1 MMTKRLNGVHTI
13 VPTPFTEKGDLD
25 GNSLRGLIEFL
36 AGLGVDGVVVLGVMG
51 EAPKLSEAEQAEVIR
66 ISLEAAAGRIPV
78 FAGAG
83 AAGTDLA
90 IAKGLSAI
98 RGGAA
103 GLLVAPPP
111 VQKSQV
117 IFDYYRRIG
126 EAVQAPLILHDYP
139 ATTGILLDAELVC
152 RMFQEIEQVKVIKLE
167 EPPTGPKI
175 SQLRKLCPDLS
186 ILGGLGG
193 MYFLDELQ
201 RGADGIMTGFS
212 YPELLVAIYRAF
224 LGNDL
229 QEAQRIFYGACP
241 LLRYEFQPG
250 IGLAVRKEIYRLRG
264 AIGTAYVRHPGA
276 QIDAEL
282 RRELSQLL
290 KFAPPAALLAAK
302 TAFT

>member
-1 MMTKRLNGVHTI
+1 MTSGRLNGVHTI
-13 VPTPFTEKGDLD
+13 VPTPFDEQGEFD
-25 GNSLRGLIEFL
+25 GNSLHGLIEFL
-36 AGLGVDGVVVLGVMG
+36 VELGVDGVVVLGVMG
-51 EAPKLSEAEQAEVIR
+51 EAPKLSEAEQARVIE
-66 ISLEAAAGRIPV
+66 ISLKAAAGRIPV

-90 IAKGLSAI
+90 IAKGVAAV

-152 RMFQEIEQVKVIKLE
+152 RMFQEIDQVKAIKLE

-175 SQLRKLCPDLS
+175 SQLRRLCPELS

-224 LGNDL
+224 LRGDL
-229 QEAQRIFYGACP
+229 QEAQRLFYGACP

-250 IGLAVRKEIYRLRG
+250 IGLAVRKEIYRQRG
-264 AIGTAYVRHPGA
+264 AIASAYVRHPGA

-282 RRELSQLL
+282 KRELRQLL
-290 KFAPPAALLAAK
+290 EFAPPAALLSPAGV
-302 TAFT
+302 